1 MITLALDIITTAA
14 ILFIVAAGLLIVFG
28 VMKIINFA
36 HGAFMTVGAYA
47 ALVASHLGL
56 PAIAAPLVAFVIGG
70 LLGAFAEVVIV
81 RRLYRRPLD
90 AILAT
95 WGLGIVVGQ
104 IITLVFGREVQFV
117 PAPVSGTVAL
127 LGEDYSG
134 YRLLLVPAA
143 IVVGGLFTALLTG
156 TRLGLATR
164 AVIMNETL
172 AQGLGIDSARV
183 RLLTFGIG
191 SGLAAVAGAAV
202 TPLASVDPDM
212 GLPWLI
218 GAFMLVMV
226 SGGSLATL
234 ALSCLVLGGLQ
245 VIVSTFVSPI
255 LGGLTIAVLAAVAL
269 RLRPEGFARA

>member
-1 MITLALDIITTAA
+1 MMTILLDIATTTA
-14 ILFIVAAGLLIVFG
+14 ILFIVSSGLLIVFG

-47 ALVASHLGL
+47 ALITSHLGL
-56 PAIAAPLVAFVIGG
+56 PAMAAPFVAFAAGG
-70 LLGAFAEVVIV
+70 LLGAAAEVLIV
-81 RRLYRRPLD
+81 RRLYSRPLD

-95 WGLGIVVGQ
+95 WGLGIVIGQ
-104 IITLVFGREVQFV
+104 ILTLIFGREVQFV
-117 PAPVSGTVAL
+117 PAPVSGTL
-127 LGEDYSG
+127 SFLGNDYSL
-134 YRLLLVPAA
+134 YRLLLLPAA
-143 IVVGGLFTALLTG
+143 LIIGALFTALLTG
-156 TRLGLATR
+156 TRLGLSTR
-164 AVIMNETL
+164 AVIMNEAL
-172 AQGLGIDSARV
+172 AQGLGIDSTRV

-202 TPLASVDPDM
+202 TPLASVDPNM

-226 SGGSLATL
+226 SGGSLPTL

-245 VIVSTFVSPI
+245 VLISTFVSPI

>member
-1 MITLALDIITTAA
+1 MMTIFLDIATTTA
-14 ILFIVAAGLLIVFG
+14 ILFIVSSGLLIVFG

-47 ALVASHLGL
+47 ALITSHLGL
-56 PAIAAPLVAFVIGG
+56 PAIAGPFVAFAAGG
-70 LLGAFAEVVIV
+70 FLGAGAEVLIV
-81 RRLYRRPLD
+81 RRLYSRPLD

-95 WGLGIVVGQ
+95 WGLGIVIGQ
-104 IITLVFGREVQFV
+104 VLTLIFGREVQFV
-117 PAPVSGTVAL
+117 PAPVTGTLAF
-127 LGEDYSG
+127 LGNEYSG
-134 YRLLLVPAA
+134 YRLLLLPAA
-143 IVVGGLFTALLTG
+143 LVIGILFTGLLTG
-156 TRLGLATR
+156 TRLGLSTR

-202 TPLASVDPDM
+202 TPLASVDPNM

-226 SGGSLATL
+226 SGGSLPTL
-234 ALSCLVLGGLQ
+234 ALSCFVLGGLQ
-245 VIVSTFVSPI
+245 VLISTFVSPI